1 MARAFFTLVGA
12 AVAGGLI
19 WVAAQV
25 SQETTGGYWARIGI
39 LAGAGLA
46 LALARLPDV
55 GVRSLAPSLPT
66 LGFAFLPSL
75 VAAGW
80 VVVATQPH
88 GNTFR
93 RHVLSWSSDIGVA
106 GVVRD
111 LGPYAIVLAFGLGVV
126 LGLVFERRA
135 IETVVTEPVA
145 AVPVVAELPR
155 TLEPAPTVAPVE
167 DETVVRDPEVARRGV

>member
-1 MARAFFTLVGA
+1 MARAFLTLVGA

-19 WVAAQV
+19 WVAAQL

-55 GVRSLAPSLPT
+55 GVRSLSLSLPT
-66 LGFAFLPSL
+66 LGLAFLPSL
-75 VAAGW
+75 VTAGW

-93 RHVLSWSSDIGVA
+93 RHVLSWSSDIHVIR
-106 GVVRD
+106 VVRD

-135 IETVVTEPVA
+135 IKTVATEPLATQPLVA
-145 AVPVVAELPR
+145 RLQR

-167 DETVVRDPEVARRGV
+167 DQTEVRDP

>member
-1 MARAFFTLVGA
+1 MTRAITTLVGA

-25 SQETTGGYWARIGI
+25 SQETTGGYWAQIGI

-55 GVRSLAPSLPT
+55 GIRTLTPSLPT
-66 LGFAFLPSL
+66 LGLAFLPSL

-93 RHVLSWSSDIGVA
+93 RHALSWSSDIHVIR
-106 GVVRD
+106 VVRD

-135 IETVVTEPVA
+135 IEPLVTNPVATEP
-145 AVPVVAELPR
+145 VAELPR

-167 DETVVRDPEVARRGV
+167 DETEVRDPELARRGV